1 MYTIAVR
8 EKGEEGW
15 ITTGDSIMFNIT
27 NKDKP
32 AYSYKDSK
40 VSSDEHP
47 KPSVTPSTA
56 STIKA
61 VSLSKTSYT
70 YDGKVKNPT
79 IKVYNTEGKQ
89 ISSKYYTVKKS
100 SGRKNVGKYK
110 YTITFTNGY
119 KGKKIVYFTINPKSA
134 KLTSFKRGLNGFTAK
149 WEKVATQASGYQI
162 RYSMK
167 SSMAGSKV
175 VTVKNYKTTS
185 KKITHLKK
193 NKKYYVQIRTY
204 KTVSKVKY
212 YSGWSGKKTV
222 VTK

>member
-1 MYTIAVR
+1 M
-8 EKGEEGW
+8 
-15 ITTGDSIMFNIT
+15 
-27 NKDKP
+27 
-32 AYSYKDSK
+32 
-40 VSSDEHP
+40 
-47 KPSVTPSTA
+47 
-56 STIKA
+56 
-61 VSLSKTSYT
+61 
-70 YDGKVKNPT
+70 KNPT
-79 IKVYNTEGKQ
+79 IKVYNAEGKQ
-89 ISSKYYTVKKS
+89 ISSQYYTVKKS

-134 KLTSFKRGLNGFTAK
+134 KLSSLKRGLNGFTAK
-149 WEKVATQASGYQI
+149 WGKVATQASGYQI